1 MQAESAFQLT
11 NDTFHT
17 EGLGFPGVVL
27 VDFWAPWCGP
37 CRAMT
42 PVIEGLVKKFEGNPK
57 VRIAQLNVDDA
68 PDISNEYSI
77 VSIPSLMVF
86 AGGQQVS
93 MKIGVTPPPVLE
105 QLVEEALKKLAEET
119 PKKAVAAA

>member
-1 MQAESAFQLT
+1 MQAESAFQLSQ
-11 NDTFHT
+11 DTFK
-17 EGLGFPGVVL
+17 EEALGFPGVVL

-42 PVIEGLVKKFEGNPK
+42 PVIEGLVEKFKDNPQ

-86 AGGQQVS
+86 AAGEQS
-93 MKIGVTPPPVLE
+93 DMKIGVTPPPVLE
-105 QLVEEALKKLAEET
+105 RLVNEALAKLPA
-119 PKKAVAAA
+119 KA

>member
-1 MQAESAFQLT
+1 MLAESAFQLT
-11 NDTFHT
+11 QETF
-17 EGLGFPGVVL
+17 EEEALGFPGVIL

-42 PVIEGLVKKFEGNPK
+42 PVIEALVKKFEGNPK

-68 PDISNEYSI
+68 PEISDQYSI

-86 AGGQQVS
+86 VNGEQHD

-105 QLVEEALKKLAEET
+105 KLVQEGLAT
-119 PKKAVAAA
+119 LPKE

>member
-11 NDTFHT
+11 QDTFQD
-17 EGLGFPGVVL
+17 EALGFSGVVL

-42 PVIEGLVKKFEGNPK
+42 PVIEGLAKKYEGNPK
-57 VRIAQLNVDDA
+57 VRIAQLNVDEA
-68 PDISNEYSI
+68 PDISNEYAI

-86 AGGQQVS
+86 AVGQQS
-93 MKIGVTPPPVLE
+93 DMKIGVTPPPVLE
-105 QLVEEALKKLAEET
+105 RLIEEALEKL
-119 PKKAVAAA
+119 K

>member
-1 MQAESAFQLT
+1 MLAESAFQLT
-11 NDTFHT
+11 QDTF
-17 EGLGFPGVVL
+17 EEEVLGFPGVVL

-42 PVIEGLVKKFEGNPK
+42 PVIEALVKKFEGNAE

-68 PDISNEYSI
+68 PEISDQYSI

-86 AGGQQVS
+86 VNGEQHD

-105 QLVEEALKKLAEET
+105 KLVQEGLAT
-119 PKKAVAAA
+119 LPKE